1 MKWFLSITSIS
12 WELFFHPLLL
22 LLSLEGKEPSGSVC
36 ILSQFKIKSEH
47 HIHIFFFLNTSRCLL
62 TSLSLATFLS
72 PSPITVSTSSSPSP
86 RESLFN
92 AGHKCIHRSFNS
104 QLNQEANLAPCYLP
118 CWDPEKLLKG
128 RRDANWIHF
137 PCDRVGCSLRTQ
149 HQQRLPGFLPLPL
162 WLATVLIGTTLPALT
177 GVSAVEAAEAAAS
190 PLGLLPLGGWG
201 ELRSSQELAAD
212 TSSGSS
218 PPAPSS
224 ETPPLLR

>member
-1 MKWFLSITSIS
+1 MIPFNNIYFLGALFPPPDSVAKLGRKGTKW
-12 WELFFHPLLL
+12 
-22 LLSLEGKEPSGSVC
+22 LSLHSEPV
-36 ILSQFKIKSEH
+36 QDKIRTPY
-47 HIHIFFFLNTSRCLL
+47 IHFFLNTSRCLL

-72 PSPITVSTSSSPSP
+72 PSPITVSTSSSPSL

-218 PPAPSS
+218 SPAPSS